1 MWADRW
7 RTTGHR
13 LSCRRVQLP
22 EALNCQPM
30 SDVAAGAP
38 DQQAAGPLGPRPQIL
53 SAGRRAHM
61 QKET

>member
-7 RTTGHR
+7 GTTGHR

-53 SAGRRAHM
+53 SAG
-61 QKET
+61 